1 MKLQEII
8 KMTALLLLCASCS
21 EMSDMQ
27 QTNVDKDAPLSMTV
41 SGGTAPTMR
50 AASNLYQASTGFDGT
65 EQVKVYML
73 KGSITASAIY
83 DVGTPYNS
91 GTLKMSDL
99 TLHSGEDAIYYP
111 TGPSGSV
118 NLYGV
123 YPSTSTAA
131 HTVAYDQTGDDAY
144 KTSDLMYAKVPV
156 SWTTLAEKYA
166 LKPNLAFGHQL
177 VKLKVN
183 VLKYEDV
190 WHVQGVKL
198 HNVKRSVG
206 VTDLDESA
214 MTLGTATSATDG
226 NGDEILIAG
235 EETASTTPEFKQYSY
250 ACVFPAQ
257 EWNDGDGN
265 AIDFLTV
272 TADGGES
279 VYQLKKQFFGG
290 YEYTLNINLNSLA
303 LGNTVTITDWTDA
316 TDCVVNPTTASG
328 GTLKIAAI
336 DDQNYTG
343 SPIILTPAPAVTYTD
358 KTTGVV
364 TELTEGTHYTLKYFN
379 NTNAGQAV
387 ILALGETGTDYEGQ
401 IGLGSFNIR
410 QVDLAQATI
419 ADISDQTYK
428 RSACTPEPL
437 VTSGGRTLTKDV
449 DYTITYQNNVNAA
462 SASDDDAPTFI
473 ITAVPEGNYSGTN
486 SKKFTIQPKSLT
498 SSASDFNI
506 TLSATSK
513 EYNGSTQSVT
523 VSSVTDTNSGNTET
537 MALTTDYTVSGATT
551 STSANVGTYTVTI
564 TGTGNY
570 TGSKTATWQITKA
583 PASVTTAPTA
593 KTGLKS
599 GTDNALVNAGTAS
612 DGTMYYYKTTTATTP
627 STSAS
632 GWSTSVPTASD
643 AGTYYVYYYVK
654 GDSNHTDT
662 SVSGPVT
669 VTVAAGTQKG
679 TIITDPTNSNYIKV
693 YTDATHG
700 YKISKSNTQTSVTW
714 SNNSSWGSKAQ
725 WQEIFKACD
734 GTDSSGYNV
743 LNSAVSA
750 AGITGWTAMSGNYW
764 SCTESSSFYAWIF
777 YGSGWNDNRKI
788 YKDNVRTVSAFTD

>member
-303 LGNTVTITDWTDA
+303 LGNTVTITDWMDA

-328 GTLKIAAI
+328 GTLKIAPVV
-336 DDQNYTG
+336 DQTYSGNPITI
-343 SPIILTPAPAVTYTD
+343 SPPPAVTYTD
-358 KTTGVV
+358 KSTGNTT
-364 TELTEGTHYTLKYFN
+364 TLTESTDYDLQYYN
-379 NTNAGQAV
+379 NTNAGQAI
-387 ILALGETGTDYEGQ
+387 ILATGKNGGDGHNYEGL
-401 IGLGSFNIR
+401 IGLGSFYIIQR
-410 QVDLAQATI
+410 DLAQASI
-419 ADISDQTYK
+419 ADISAKTYK
-428 RSACTPEPL
+428 RAAWTPEPIVTCSGKTL
-437 VTSGGRTLTKDV
+437 VKDA
-449 DYTITYQNNVNAA
+449 DYTLSYSNNTNAGTA
-462 SASDDDAPTFI
+462 TVT
-473 ITAVPEGNYSGTN
+473 ITAKSDGNFTGSKSKTFTINKKSLSTN
-486 SKKFTIQPKSLT
+486 S
-498 SSASDFNI
+498 SDFTI

-513 EYNGSTQSVT
+513 VYNGSAQSVT

-551 STSANVGTYTVTI
+551 
-564 TGTGNY
+564 

-700 YKISKSNTQTSVTW
+700 YKISMSNTQTSVAW
-714 SNNSSWGSKAQ
+714 SNDSSWGSKAQ
-725 WQEIFKACD
+725 WQEIFKACG
-734 GTDSSGYNV
+734 GTDSSGYNE

-764 SCTESSSFYAWIF
+764 GCTEYNSDFAWYF
-777 YGSGWNDNRKI
+777 VDDGWRNGSKGNES
-788 YKDNVRTVSAFTD
+788 NVRTVSAFTD